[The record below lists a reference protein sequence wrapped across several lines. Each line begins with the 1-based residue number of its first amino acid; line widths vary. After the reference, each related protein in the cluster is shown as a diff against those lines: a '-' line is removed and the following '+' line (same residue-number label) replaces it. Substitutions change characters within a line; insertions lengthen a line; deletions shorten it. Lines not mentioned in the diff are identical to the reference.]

1 MAKIVMYR
9 IDWRMAH
16 GQVAGVWS
24 KALNAKKIII
34 FNDTAAADKMMVK
47 VMNVAMPTTKV
58 SAYRVDQINEVYAK
72 DGFGKG
78 NVIVLFRTPED
89 AYRAFKLGFPIPELN
104 VGQVPG
110 GPDNPDRVLAC
121 DSVCL
126 SEKELGWLT
135 EMSKAGTKVYTHQT
149 IGQNYYDFDQITAAV
164 TKNLK
169 K

>member
-1 MAKIVMYR
+1 MANIVMYR

-34 FNDTAAADKMMVK
+34 FNDTAAKDKMMVK
-47 VMNVAMPTTKV
+47 VMNASMPATKV
-58 SAYRVDQINEVYAK
+58 YAYYVDEINEVYAK
-72 DGFGKG
+72 DEFGKG

-110 GPDNPDRVLAC
+110 GPGSNRVLAC

-126 SEKELGWLT
+126 SEEELGWFT

-149 IGQNYYDFDQITAAV
+149 IGQNYYNFDQITAAV
-164 TKNLK
+164 KSHL
-169 K
+169 

>member
-1 MAKIVMYR
+1 MAKIAMYR
-9 IDWRMAH
+9 VDWRMAH

-34 FNDTAAADKMMVK
+34 FNDTAAKDKMMVK
-47 VMNVAMPTTKV
+47 VMNASMPSCKV
-58 SAYRVDQINEVYAK
+58 LAYPVDKINEVYAK
-72 DGFGKG
+72 DQFGTG

-110 GPDNPDRVLAC
+110 GPGSDRVLGC

-126 SEKELGWLT
+126 SRQELDWLK
-135 EMSKAGTKVYTHQT
+135 EMSAAGTKVYTHQS
-149 IGQNYYDFDQITAAV
+149 IGQNYYNFDQITAAIE
-164 TKNLK
+164 KNLG
-169 K
+169 